1 MSEEKK
7 YLVKQ
12 GSLQQLVGEFKIAV
26 QRVQNNMKYS
36 EEEHEEMIKYIKEWE
51 KILY

>member
-7 YLVKQ
+7 YIDP
-12 GSLQQLVGEFKIAV
+12 GSLQMLVGELKIAV
-26 QRVQNNMKYS
+26 QRVQNNMKYT